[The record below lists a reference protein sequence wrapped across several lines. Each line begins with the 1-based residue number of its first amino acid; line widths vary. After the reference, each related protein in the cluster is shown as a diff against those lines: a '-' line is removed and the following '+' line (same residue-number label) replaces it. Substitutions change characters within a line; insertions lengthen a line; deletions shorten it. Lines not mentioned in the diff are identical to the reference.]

1 MASKVIYTVVAV
13 VGIATASTVAW
24 WYQNNA
30 NNTTTNITGGGG
42 AGPAGGGAGRPVG
55 VELAKVQKQTLRDDA
70 EAVGTLRSRQ
80 NVMLR
85 PEVAG
90 RILALGF
97 ADGARVSA
105 GQVLVQLDDTLQR
118 AEVQQ
123 SLAQMSIAKANHKRN
138 QELVAQ
144 NFVAQRV
151 RDESAASLQVA
162 EAQVGLS
169 CARLER
175 MRIVAPFAGV
185 VGIRNINVGDFVK
198 DGADLINLEDIGTLY
213 VDYRLPERYQSK
225 VAAGQTIELR
235 VDAVPNR
242 LYKAN
247 VEAVDPTIDANG
259 RSIGVRAI
267 LPNGPGE
274 PIAARPAGGPGGQSA
289 APGASNAQSSGASA
303 SAAAAGK
310 PAVSNSINAASGA
323 KAESSPTGK
332 PSAPAAPPVSS
343 NNRVSSAIQLAT
355 PQSLGCP
362 PNVFDRARVQP
373 LATAQG
379 GPLRP
384 GMFARVTAVFAV
396 KPNALVVPEEAI
408 VPQGGKQFVIKAVAY
423 ADLPAQPASAA
434 SGAGSAGGAVS
445 AGGPSAT
452 AASPASAASA
462 PAPDALVS
470 QRVEVKLGIRRAGQV
485 EITEGLNEG
494 EQIVIAG
501 QQRLQKDGTQLRVV
515 ELGRGAANTASAS
528 ASSPGGASSG
538 AGSASSASAPSGAAS
553 R

>member
-42 AGPAGGGAGRPVG
+42 AGPTGGGAGRPVG

-144 NFVAQRV
+144 NFVSQRV
-151 RDESAASLQVA
+151 LDESAASLQVA
-162 EAQVGLS
+162 DAQLGLS

-198 DGADLINLEDIGTLY
+198 DGAELINLEDIGTLY
-213 VDYRLPERYQSK
+213 VDYRLPERYQAK
-225 VAAGQTIELR
+225 LAVGQTIELR
-235 VDAVPNR
+235 LDAVPNR

-247 VEAVDPTIDANG
+247 LEAIDPTIDANG

-274 PIAARPAGGPGGQSA
+274 PIAARPAGGPGGQGG
-289 APGASNAQSSGASA
+289 PGGPGGQGPAGANQPNATGGDRASSSA
-303 SAAAAGK
+303 SGK
-310 PAVSNSINAASGA
+310 PTV
-323 KAESSPTGK
+323 
-332 PSAPAAPPVSS
+332 APAA
-343 NNRVSSAIQLAT
+343 NNRVSSAIQLAS

-362 PNVFDRARVQP
+362 PNVFERARVQP
-373 LATAQG
+373 LASAQG

-408 VPQGGKQFVIKAVAY
+408 VPQGGRQFVIKAVAY

-434 SGAGSAGGAVS
+434 SGAGNPS
-445 AGGPSAT
+445 GPSAS
-452 AASPASAASA
+452 AAPPASAASA

-485 EITEGLNEG
+485 EITEGLKEG

-501 QQRLQKDGTQLRVV
+501 QQRLQKDGTVLRVV
-515 ELGRGAANTASAS
+515 ELGRGPANAASA
-528 ASSPGGASSG
+528 A
-538 AGSASSASAPSGAAS
+538 ASSASATSANSASANAAS
-553 R
+553 GVASR

>member
-1 MASKVIYTVVAV
+1 MASKVVYTVVAL
-13 VGIATASTVAW
+13 VGIASASTVAW
-24 WYQNNA
+24 WYQNSA
-30 NNTTTNITGGGG
+30 QNTTTVIAGGAGGGG
-42 AGPAGGGAGRPVG
+42 PAGGAGRPVG
-55 VELAKVQKQTLRDDA
+55 VELAKVQKMSLRDDA

-151 RDESAASLQVA
+151 LDESAASLQVA
-162 EAQVGLS
+162 EAQLGLS

-213 VDYRLPERYQSK
+213 VDYRLPERYQDK
-225 VAAGQTIELR
+225 VSVGQSIELR
-235 VDAVPNR
+235 LDAVPNR
-242 LYKAN
+242 LYKAK
-247 VEAVDPTIDANG
+247 VEAIDPTIDANG

-274 PIAARPAGGPGGQSA
+274 PIAARPAGGTGAPAAQGSSAPAAKAAAASASPEAAKPKA
-289 APGASNAQSSGASA
+289 APGADTAL
-303 SAAAAGK
+303 AGK
-310 PAVSNSINAASGA
+310 APSDKTPSDKALSSVSNH
-323 KAESSPTGK
+323 
-332 PSAPAAPPVSS
+332 
-343 NNRVSSAIQLAT
+343 RVSSAIQLAT

-362 PNVFDRARVQP
+362 PNVFERARVQP
-373 LATAQG
+373 LAGAQS

-423 ADLPAQPASAA
+423 ADLPPPPAGAASAATAPASAA
-434 SGAGSAGGAVS
+434 A
-445 AGGPSAT
+445 P
-452 AASPASAASA
+452 PASAASA

-485 EITEGLNEG
+485 EITEGLKEG
-494 EQIVIAG
+494 EQIVLAG

-515 ELGRGAANTASAS
+515 ELGRGPANAASAAAS
-528 ASSPGGASSG
+528 AAAASSAAASS
-538 AGSASSASAPSGAAS
+538 ASASSASASAAS
-553 R
+553 ANPAAGPASR

>member
-1 MASKVIYTVVAV
+1 MASKVVYTVVAV
-13 VGIATASTVAW
+13 VGIATASSVAW
-24 WYQNNA
+24 WYQNSA
-30 NNTTTNITGGGG
+30 QSTTTNITGGAGG
-42 AGPAGGGAGRPVG
+42 SAPGGAGRPVG
-55 VELAKVQKQTLRDDA
+55 VELAKVQKTTLRDDA

-123 SLAQMSIAKANHKRN
+123 SLAQMSIARANHKRN

-151 RDESAASLQVA
+151 LDESAASLQVA
-162 EAQVGLS
+162 EAQLGLS

-213 VDYRLPERYQSK
+213 VDYRLPERYQDK
-225 VAAGQTIELR
+225 IEAGQSIELR
-235 VDAVPNR
+235 LDAVPNR
-242 LYKAN
+242 LYKAK

-274 PIAARPAGGPGGQSA
+274 PIGKATEPVKVPATHAGGQR
-289 APGASNAQSSGASA
+289 
-303 SAAAAGK
+303 
-310 PAVSNSINAASGA
+310 
-323 KAESSPTGK
+323 
-332 PSAPAAPPVSS
+332 VSS
-343 NNRVSSAIQLAT
+343 NISFTS

-362 PNVFDRARVQP
+362 PNVFDRARVPP
-373 LATAQG
+373 LAGAQN

-423 ADLPAQPASAA
+423 ADLPPANPASAA
-434 SGAGSAGGAVS
+434 GPAAAPASVS
-445 AGGPSAT
+445 VA
-452 AASPASAASA
+452 PASAASA

-485 EITEGLNEG
+485 EITDGLKEG
-494 EQIVIAG
+494 EQIVLAG

-515 ELGRGAANTASAS
+515 ELGRGPANPASAS
-528 ASSPGGASSG
+528 ASAASAATG
-538 AGSASSASAPSGAAS
+538 AGAGAGAGAAPSASSAAS

>member
-1 MASKVIYTVVAV
+1 MASKVVYTVVAV

-24 WYQNNA
+24 WYQNKA
-30 NNTTTNITGGGG
+30 LNTTTNITGG
-42 AGPAGGGAGRPVG
+42 AGTAGGAGRPVG
-55 VELAKVQKQTLRDDA
+55 VELARVQKQSLRDDA

-123 SLAQMSIAKANHKRN
+123 SLAQMSIAKANYKRN

-151 RDESAASLQVA
+151 LEESSASLQVA
-162 EAQVGLS
+162 EAQLGLS

-198 DGADLINLEDIGTLY
+198 DGAELINLEDIGTLY
-213 VDYRLPERYQSK
+213 VDYRLPERYQAK
-225 VAAGQTIELR
+225 VAAGQSIELHL
-235 VDAVPNR
+235 DAVPNR
-242 LYKAN
+242 LYKAS
-247 VEAVDPTIDANG
+247 VEAIDPTIDANG

-274 PIAARPAGGPGGQSA
+274 PIAPRTAGVPGAAASAVQATASAVRAPASPTPSA
-289 APGASNAQSSGASA
+289 APIVN
-303 SAAAAGK
+303 K
-310 PAVSNSINAASGA
+310 
-323 KAESSPTGK
+323 
-332 PSAPAAPPVSS
+332 APAANST

-362 PNVFDRARVQP
+362 PNVFDSARVQP
-373 LATAQG
+373 LAGAQN

-408 VPQGGKQFVIKAVAY
+408 VPQGGKQFVIKAVVY
-423 ADLPAQPASAA
+423 ADLPTPPAGPASGTSVAN
-434 SGAGSAGGAVS
+434 
-445 AGGPSAT
+445 

-470 QRVEVKLGIRRAGQV
+470 LRVEVKLGIRRAGQV
-485 EITEGLNEG
+485 EITDGLKEG
-494 EQIVIAG
+494 EQIVLAG
-501 QQRLQKDGTQLRVV
+501 QQRLQKDGTLLRLV
-515 ELGRGAANTASAS
+515 ELGRGPANVASAS
-528 ASSPGGASSG
+528 ASAAAGVASSVN
-538 AGSASSASAPSGAAS
+538 AASGAVS

>member
-1 MASKVIYTVVAV
+1 MASKVVYTVVAV

-24 WYQNNA
+24 WYQNSA
-30 NNTTTNITGGGG
+30 QNTTTNITGGGG

-55 VELAKVQKQTLRDDA
+55 VELAKVQKLTLRDDA

-123 SLAQMSIAKANHKRN
+123 SLAQLSIAKANHKRN

-151 RDESAASLQVA
+151 LDESAASLQVA
-162 EAQVGLS
+162 DAQVGLS

-213 VDYRLPERYQSK
+213 VDYRLPERYQAK

-274 PIAARPAGGPGGQSA
+274 LIAQRPAAGQSA
-289 APGASNAQSSGASA
+289 ASAPSVGASSNSATANKPNAVSGAKND
-303 SAAAAGK
+303 AGK
-310 PAVSNSINAASGA
+310 PTVVA
-323 KAESSPTGK
+323 T
-332 PSAPAAPPVSS
+332 S

-355 PQSLGCP
+355 PQSMGCP

-373 LATAQG
+373 LASAQG

-434 SGAGSAGGAVS
+434 NGTSAS
-445 AGGPSAT
+445 AAP
-452 AASPASAASA
+452 PASAASA

-485 EITEGLNEG
+485 EITEGLVEG
-494 EQIVIAG
+494 EQIVLAG
-501 QQRLQKDGTQLRVV
+501 QQRLQKDGTVLRVV
-515 ELGRGAANTASAS
+515 ELGRGAANAASAS
-528 ASSPGGASSG
+528 ASSASGASS
-538 AGSASSASAPSGAAS
+538 ATSSSASAASGAAS

>member
-1 MASKVIYTVVAV
+1 MASKVVYTVVAV

-24 WYQNNA
+24 WYQNSA
-30 NNTTTNITGGGG
+30 QNTSTNITGGGG

-55 VELAKVQKQTLRDDA
+55 VELAKVQKLTLRDDA

-151 RDESAASLQVA
+151 LDESAASLQVA
-162 EAQVGLS
+162 EAQLGLS

-213 VDYRLPERYQSK
+213 VDYRLPERYQAK
-225 VAAGQTIELR
+225 VAAGQSIELR
-235 VDAVPNR
+235 LDAVPNR

-274 PIAARPAGGPGGQSA
+274 PIAPRAAG
-289 APGASNAQSSGASA
+289 APGAAA
-303 SAAAAGK
+303 SAAQA
-310 PAVSNSINAASGA
+310 PASAA
-323 KAESSPTGK
+323 KAPASISQ
-332 PSAPAAPPVSS
+332 SVAPAASKAAAAIS
-343 NNRVSSAIQLAT
+343 GNNRVSSTLQLAT

-373 LATAQG
+373 LAGAQN

-423 ADLPAQPASAA
+423 ADLPAPP
-434 SGAGSAGGAVS
+434 AGGAS
-445 AGGPSAT
+445 GSNAPAAAT
-452 AASPASAASA
+452 PASAASA

-485 EITEGLNEG
+485 EITEGLAEG
-494 EQIVIAG
+494 DQIVLAG
-501 QQRLQKDGTQLRVV
+501 QQRLQKDGTLLRLV
-515 ELGRGAANTASAS
+515 ELGRGPANAASA
-528 ASSPGGASSG
+528 GASAASG
-538 AGSASSASAPSGAAS
+538 ASSSASAASGAAS